1 MTDTSERAAVD
12 SASHAG
18 PAGPKPEELL
28 TLEDLTTR
36 VGMSVRN
43 IRFYTTKGLVPPP
56 IRRGR
61 SGYYTPDH
69 VSRLELVRELQT
81 HGFTLSAI
89 EKYLAAVP
97 EDATPEQIALHRTML
112 APWQAEA
119 TVDMTTEELVSRAGR
134 DLDADDLRL
143 LQALRILR
151 PSEVGRGCWSVTP
164 TQLAVGVGLLELGFP
179 TEAAVAAAEVYA
191 RHGRQVAE
199 ELNELFLTQV
209 WPAYKEAGASAE
221 TIREVVER
229 IKPLSIASLVAAY
242 EQAMDETRRE
252 QIRARAERGRPD
264 PGKQRPAP

>member
-1 MTDTSERAAVD
+1 MADTSSVD
-12 SASHAG
+12 PDGGRTKA
-18 PAGPKPEELL
+18 EELL
-28 TLEDLTTR
+28 TLEELTTR

-43 IRFYTTKGLVPPP
+43 VRFYTTKGLVPPP

-69 VSRLELVRELQT
+69 VSRLELVRELQS

-119 TVDMTTEELVSRAGR
+119 GVELTAQELADRAGR
-134 DLDADDLRL
+134 ALDAEDLRL
-143 LQALRILR
+143 LEVLRIIH
-151 PSEVGRGCWSVTP
+151 PVGAGTWSVVP

-179 TEAAVAAAEVYA
+179 TEAAVAAAEVYT
-191 RHGRQVAE
+191 RHGRAVAE
-199 ELNELFLTQV
+199 ELNELFRTMV

-229 IKPLSIASLVAAY
+229 IKPLSIASLVQAY

-252 QIRARAERGRPD
+252 RIRARAERGR
-264 PGKQRPAP
+264 GGRSQA

>member
-1 MTDTSERAAVD
+1 MGTTSDA
-12 SASHAG
+12 SATGSTPS
-18 PAGPKPEELL
+18 PAPPGGSAEAKPEELL
-28 TLEDLTTR
+28 TLEELTTR

-43 IRFYTTKGLVPPP
+43 VRFYTSKGLVPPP

-61 SGYYTPDH
+61 SGFYTPDH
-69 VSRLELVRELQT
+69 VSRLELVRELQS

-119 TVDMTTEELVSRAGR
+119 VVELTTAELGARAGR
-134 DLDADDLRL
+134 TLTPDDLQL
-143 LQALRILR
+143 LGALGIVHGAGEDR
-151 PSEVGRGCWSVTP
+151 WAVTP
-164 TQLAVGVGLLELGFP
+164 TQLAVGVGLIDLGFP
-179 TEAAVAAAEVYA
+179 TETAVAAAEVYA
-191 RHGRQVAE
+191 RHGREVAE
-199 ELNELFLTQV
+199 ELNELFRTQV

-229 IKPLSIASLVAAY
+229 IKPLSIASLVSAY

-252 QIRARAERGRPD
+252 RIRARAERGSR
-264 PGKQRPAP
+264 

>member
-1 MTDTSERAAVD
+1 MDTTSSVTAP
-12 SASHAG
+12 SAGSPG
-18 PAGPKPEELL
+18 RPESKDEELL
-28 TLEDLTTR
+28 TLEELTTR

-43 IRFYTTKGLVPPP
+43 IRFYTSKGLVPPP

-61 SGYYTPDH
+61 SGFYPADH
-69 VSRLELVRELQT
+69 VSRLELVRELQS

-119 TVDMTTEELVSRAGR
+119 VVELSSAELDARAGR
-134 DLDADDLRL
+134 SLTPDDLQLLRALGIVRRL
-143 LQALRILR
+143 GEDTWA
-151 PSEVGRGCWSVTP
+151 VTA
-164 TQLAVGVGLLELGFP
+164 TQLAVGVGLIELGFP
-179 TEAAVAAAEVYA
+179 TETAVAAAEVYA
-191 RHGRQVAE
+191 RHGREVAE
-199 ELNELFLTQV
+199 ELNDLFRTQV

-229 IKPLSIASLVAAY
+229 IKPLSIASLVSAY

-252 QIRARAERGRPD
+252 SIRARAERGSR
-264 PGKQRPAP
+264 

>member
-1 MTDTSERAAVD
+1 MDTTSGATASSAD
-12 SASHAG
+12 SPGRPES
-18 PAGPKPEELL
+18 KDEELL
-28 TLEDLTTR
+28 TLEELTTR

-43 IRFYTTKGLVPPP
+43 IRFYTSKGLVPPP

-61 SGYYTPDH
+61 SGFYTADH
-69 VSRLELVRELQT
+69 VSRLELVRELQS

-119 TVDMTTEELVSRAGR
+119 VVELSSAELDARAGR
-134 DLDADDLRL
+134 SLTPDDLQLLRALGIVRRL
-143 LQALRILR
+143 GEDTWA
-151 PSEVGRGCWSVTP
+151 VTA
-164 TQLAVGVGLLELGFP
+164 TQLAVGVGLIELGFP
-179 TEAAVAAAEVYA
+179 TETAVAAAEVYA
-191 RHGRQVAE
+191 RHGREVAE
-199 ELNELFLTQV
+199 ELNDLFRTQV

-229 IKPLSIASLVAAY
+229 IKPLSIASLVSAY

-252 QIRARAERGRPD
+252 SIRARAERGSR
-264 PGKQRPAP
+264 

>member
-1 MTDTSERAAVD
+1 MDTTSGATAP
-12 SASHAG
+12 SAGSPG
-18 PAGPKPEELL
+18 RPEGKDEELL
-28 TLEDLTTR
+28 TLEELTTR

-43 IRFYTTKGLVPPP
+43 IRFYTSKGLVPPP

-61 SGYYTPDH
+61 SGFYTADH
-69 VSRLELVRELQT
+69 VSRLELVRELQS

-119 TVDMTTEELVSRAGR
+119 VVELSSAELDARAGR
-134 DLDADDLRL
+134 SLTPDDLQLLRALGIVRRL
-143 LQALRILR
+143 GEDTWA
-151 PSEVGRGCWSVTP
+151 VTA
-164 TQLAVGVGLLELGFP
+164 THLAVGVGLIELGFP
-179 TEAAVAAAEVYA
+179 TETAVAAAEVYA
-191 RHGRQVAE
+191 RHGREVAE
-199 ELNELFLTQV
+199 ELNDLFRTQV

-229 IKPLSIASLVAAY
+229 IKPLSIASLVSAY

-252 QIRARAERGRPD
+252 SIRARAERGSR
-264 PGKQRPAP
+264 

>member
-1 MTDTSERAAVD
+1 MDTTSGVTAS
-12 SASHAG
+12 SAGSPG
-18 PAGPKPEELL
+18 RPESKDEELL
-28 TLEDLTTR
+28 TLEELTTR

-43 IRFYTTKGLVPPP
+43 IRFYTSKGLVPPP

-61 SGYYTPDH
+61 SGLYTADH
-69 VSRLELVRELQT
+69 VSRLELVRELQS

-119 TVDMTTEELVSRAGR
+119 VVELSSAELDARAGR
-134 DLDADDLRL
+134 SLTPDDLQLLRALGIVRRL
-143 LQALRILR
+143 GEDTWA
-151 PSEVGRGCWSVTP
+151 VTA
-164 TQLAVGVGLLELGFP
+164 TQLAVGVGLIELGFP
-179 TEAAVAAAEVYA
+179 TETAVAAAEVYA
-191 RHGRQVAE
+191 RHGREVAE
-199 ELNELFLTQV
+199 ELNDLFRTQV

-229 IKPLSIASLVAAY
+229 IKPLSIASLVSAY

-252 QIRARAERGRPD
+252 SIRARAERGSR
-264 PGKQRPAP
+264 

>member
-1 MTDTSERAAVD
+1 MDTTSGVTAS
-12 SASHAG
+12 SAGSPG
-18 PAGPKPEELL
+18 RPESKDEELL
-28 TLEDLTTR
+28 TLEELTTR

-43 IRFYTTKGLVPPP
+43 IRFYTSKGLVPPP

-61 SGYYTPDH
+61 SGFYTADH
-69 VSRLELVRELQT
+69 VSRLELVRELQS

-119 TVDMTTEELVSRAGR
+119 VVELSSAELDARAGR
-134 DLDADDLRL
+134 SLTPDDLQLLRALGIVRRL
-143 LQALRILR
+143 GEDTWA
-151 PSEVGRGCWSVTP
+151 VTA
-164 TQLAVGVGLLELGFP
+164 TQLAVGVGLIELGFP
-179 TEAAVAAAEVYA
+179 TETAVAAAEVYA
-191 RHGRQVAE
+191 RHGREVAE
-199 ELNELFLTQV
+199 ELNDLFRTQV

-229 IKPLSIASLVAAY
+229 IKPLSIASLVSAY

-252 QIRARAERGRPD
+252 SIRARAERGSR
-264 PGKQRPAP
+264 

>member
-1 MTDTSERAAVD
+1 MDTTSSVTAP
-12 SASHAG
+12 SAGSPG
-18 PAGPKPEELL
+18 RPESKDEELL
-28 TLEDLTTR
+28 TLEELTTR

-43 IRFYTTKGLVPPP
+43 IRFYTSKGLVPPP

-61 SGYYTPDH
+61 SGFYTADH
-69 VSRLELVRELQT
+69 VSRLELVRELQS

-119 TVDMTTEELVSRAGR
+119 VVELSSAELDARAGR
-134 DLDADDLRL
+134 SLTPWA
-143 LQALRILR
+143 
-151 PSEVGRGCWSVTP
+151 VTA
-164 TQLAVGVGLLELGFP
+164 TQLAVGVGLIELGFP
-179 TEAAVAAAEVYA
+179 TETAVAAAEVYA
-191 RHGRQVAE
+191 RHGREVAE
-199 ELNELFLTQV
+199 ELNDLFRTQV

-229 IKPLSIASLVAAY
+229 IKPLSIASLVSAY

-252 QIRARAERGRPD
+252 SIRARAERGSR
-264 PGKQRPAP
+264 